1 MSGGEFDGAGILEGA
16 VLRAVDAA
24 GISKNG
30 KYTAAIEMALVYA
43 RQIDRV
49 PVDAGQDRTK
59 VLYLGPHFMNALSAL
74 GLTPRGEAEI
84 RKIIE
89 QSKVEAAKASSL
101 EAAAKAAKADKK
113 APAMA
118 GAPVPGGAPSSVSKL
133 DEIRNRRGAGGNAA
147 G

>member
-16 VLRAVDAA
+16 VLRAVQAA
-24 GISKNG
+24 GISKDG
-30 KYTAAIEMALVYA
+30 KHSAAIEMALVYA

-59 VLYLGPHFMNALSAL
+59 VLYLGPHFMNALNAL

-84 RKIIE
+84 SKILE
-89 QSKVEAAKASSL
+89 QAKVEAQKAEALKSSSA
-101 EAAAKAAKADKK
+101 EKK

-118 GAPVPGGAPSSVSKL
+118 GKPAAPGGTPSSVSQL
-133 DEIRNRRGAGGNAA
+133 DAIRNKRRGAGGNAS
-147 G
+147 

>member
-1 MSGGEFDGAGILEGA
+1 MSDGGEFDGAGILEGA
-16 VLRAVDAA
+16 VLRAAQSA
-24 GISKNG
+24 GIDKDT
-30 KYTAAIEMALVYA
+30 KYSAAIGMALVYA

-89 QSKVEAAKASSL
+89 QAKVD
-101 EAAAKAAKADKK
+101 AAKAANLKSAAKVDK

-118 GAPVPGGAPSSVSKL
+118 SAPSAPGGKPSSVSKL
-133 DEIRNRRGAGGNAA
+133 DEIRKRRGGSGNAA

>member
-30 KYTAAIEMALVYA
+30 KYSAAIEMALVYA

-89 QSKVEAAKASSL
+89 QSKVEAAKAANM
-101 EAAAKAAKADKK
+101 EAAAKADKK
-113 APAMA
+113 TPAMA
-118 GAPVPGGAPSSVSKL
+118 GARVPGGAPSSVSKL
-133 DEIRNRRGAGGNAA
+133 DEIRNRRGAGGHAA

>member
-30 KYTAAIEMALVYA
+30 KYSAAIEMALVYA

-89 QSKVEAAKASSL
+89 QSKVEAAKASNL
-101 EAAAKAAKADKK
+101 EAAAKADKK
-113 APAMA
+113 SPAMA
-118 GAPVPGGAPSSVSKL
+118 AASPAPGGAPSSVSKL
-133 DEIRNRRGAGGNAA
+133 DEIRNKRRGTGGSSAG
-147 G
+147 